1 MTKQILEQAQKNRW
15 MRKNVLIEY
24 HKISKRISLFDD
36 EELSFS
42 VRVRPCEQDNWEDI
56 FPSIEDFRDL
66 LLKMQGR
73 FAARIAELDKEFE
86 EL

>member
-1 MTKQILEQAQKNRW
+1 MTEQILEQAQKNRW
-15 MRKNVLIEY
+15 MRKNVLTEY
-24 HKISKRISLFDD
+24 NKISKTINLFDD
-36 EELSFS
+36 EGLSFS

-56 FPSIEDFRDL
+56 FPLLEDFRDL

>member
-1 MTKQILEQAQKNRW
+1 MTEQILEQAQKNRW
-15 MRKNVLIEY
+15 MRENVLIEY
-24 HKISKRISLFDD
+24 LKISKTINLFDD
-36 EELSFS
+36 EGLRFS
-42 VRVRPCEQDNWEDI
+42 VRVRPCEQDSWEDI
-56 FPSIEDFRDL
+56 FPNTEDFRDL